1 MRHLLKLSLFL
12 LLCLLILLGVH
23 YFSERNGLSFEDAF
37 TNSSTDAKYKYYV
50 EIDDI
55 INSEGLHPIV
65 EEKTE
70 QLIKYSSEKGIDII
84 ITDGY
89 RSIEEQDKLYKQGR
103 QNSEQVVTNA
113 EGGQSYHNYG
123 LAVDYALLNENGD
136 PIWDIHYDGNKN
148 GEPDWF
154 EVADIAKELGFTWGG
169 DWSRFVDYP
178 HLQMTFGYS
187 IRELKQAAQ
196 NSN

>member
-12 LLCLLILLGVH
+12 LLCLLILMGVY
-23 YFSERNGLSFEDAF
+23 YFSERNGLPFEEAF
-37 TNSSTDAKYKYYV
+37 TDSFTDAKLINNV
-50 EIDDI
+50 EIDEI

-70 QLIKYSSEKGIDII
+70 ELIKQSSEVGIDII

-103 QNSEQVVTNA
+103 QNSGQVVTNA
-113 EGGQSYHNYG
+113 KGGQSYHNFG
-123 LAVDYALLNENGD
+123 LAVDYALLNENGE
-136 PIWDIHYDGNKN
+136 PIWDIHYDGNQN

-154 EVADIAKELGFTWGG
+154 EVADIAKELGFQWGG

-187 IRELKQAAQ
+187 IRELKQAAR
-196 NSN
+196 NSE